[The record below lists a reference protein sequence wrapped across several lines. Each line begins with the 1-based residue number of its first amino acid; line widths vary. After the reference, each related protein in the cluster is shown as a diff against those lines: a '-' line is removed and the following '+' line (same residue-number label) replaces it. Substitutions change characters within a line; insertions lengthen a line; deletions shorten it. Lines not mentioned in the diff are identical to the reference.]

1 MNVYEEDLL
10 KAGKQIDWA
19 KFKDK
24 NILIA
29 GVTGLVGKCLVDFI
43 MIHNIVYNTN
53 IKIYGIGRNRE
64 RAKDIILKFHDDN
77 LFVFIEHDITNPLDN
92 QIFCDV
98 DYIIDAASGATP
110 NVFAKNPVEV
120 MTGNFQGAFN
130 LLRIS
135 ESFNSRFLY
144 ISSAEVYG
152 NIDVKKKSEED
163 YGYINNI
170 DIRAAYPI
178 SKKAAETLII
188 SYGFEYGVDVV
199 LARLCHTYGPT
210 FTEHDNRAASEFIR
224 NAQMKES
231 ITLKNDKPI
240 LRSYMYVVDTA
251 CAIIHLLDKGI
262 KQEVYNISN
271 DNSVITIQG
280 FAEIVA
286 KKTNTML
293 CLKKTSHSP
302 VDGYTSI
309 DRQVLA
315 NNKLISTGWE
325 PLFDINTGIDH
336 TISVLIERE
345 IE

>member
-10 KAGKQIDWA
+10 KAGKQIDWL
-19 KFKDK
+19 KFKGK
-24 NILIA
+24 TILIA
-29 GVTGLVGKCLVDFI
+29 GVTGLIGKCLVDFI
-43 MIHNIVYNTN
+43 MIHNKIYNYK

-64 RAKDIILKFHDDN
+64 RANYIIEKFSNDN
-77 LFVFIEHDITNPLDN
+77 LFAFIQHDITKSLDN
-92 QIFCDV
+92 RMFSNV

-110 NVFAKNPVEV
+110 KVFSKNPVEV
-120 MTGNFQGAFN
+120 MTGNFQGALN

-135 ESFNSRFLY
+135 ENFNSRFIY

-152 NIDVKKKSEED
+152 NIDVKEKSEED

-210 FTEHDNRAASEFIR
+210 FTENDNRAASEFIR

-231 ITLKNDKPI
+231 IILKNDKPI

-251 CAIIHLLDKGI
+251 SAIMHLLDKGLE
-262 KQEVYNISN
+262 QEVYNISN
-271 DNSVITIQG
+271 NNSVITIQG

-286 KKTNTML
+286 KKTNTVV
-293 CLKKTSHSP
+293 CLKKTSISS

-336 TISVLIERE
+336 TISVLNKEDN
-345 IE
+345 